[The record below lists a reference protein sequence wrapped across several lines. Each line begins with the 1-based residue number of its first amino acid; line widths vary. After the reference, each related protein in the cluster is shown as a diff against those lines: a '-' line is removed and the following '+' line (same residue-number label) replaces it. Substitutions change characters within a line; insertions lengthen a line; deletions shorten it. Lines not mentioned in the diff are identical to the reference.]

1 MFEKTPRNSGRYPWK
16 RDSNHESIG
25 HRLDCLLDDMVRQD
39 HAIEAKDILGPI
51 VVSAL
56 NLLDDNT
63 MSSEIKALAAAFLWT
78 YGEDWTVS
86 FDEETKNRLRKS
98 LGE

>member
-16 RDSNHESIG
+16 TEVESVG
-25 HRLDCLLDDMVRQD
+25 NRLNCLVDELVRQD
-39 HAIEAKDILGPI
+39 HAKEAHEILEPLVG
-51 VVSAL
+51 SAL

-63 MSSEIKALAAAFLWT
+63 MSSEIKAMAASLLT
-78 YGEDWTVS
+78 VYGEDWTVE
-86 FDEETKNRLRKS
+86 FDKNTQNRLREL